1 MIGAGSSLCTTDPVI
16 LSLFRTNVNADSG
29 KDEDPRTKYC
39 LEQSMPSFVIAVLH
53 CSIKMHCNG
62 SVGACVILEVHSAFS
77 VFQGRITCLLTI
89 ASLSGKLLR
98 VLCVYRFSNLFFGAV
113 TAQGGVLHG
122 QRDDFGVLWFISVQ
136 SLRLDIEYNNSRLNI
151 FPS

>member
-1 MIGAGSSLCTTDPVI
+1 MIGAGSSFCTTDPVT
-16 LSLFRTNVNADSG
+16 LPLFCTNVDAESG

-39 LEQSMPSFVIAVLH
+39 LEQSMASFVIAVLH

-62 SVGACVILEVHSAFS
+62 SVGAREIREMHSAFS
-77 VFQGRITCLLTI
+77 VFQGKVTCLLTI

-113 TAQGGVLHG
+113 TARGGVLHR
-122 QRDDFGVLWFISVQ
+122 QRVDFWGDMVHFCAIS
-136 SLRLDIEYNNSRLNI
+136 ET
-151 FPS
+151 